1 MEDHRGHRVRRL
13 VVLSVVL
20 LATSGQAAAQEQDSG
35 PFEPWPSTVS
45 VSTNPDAVVVES
57 QGGGTAPGGTGT
69 QASGG
74 GSNCWVEGPGN
85 IGMASVDLVSQ
96 EPNLLPYTLICDGEA
111 VGVVWLPID
120 GGGGPV
126 APALSP
132 REIAMNLRERIPIP
146 SVTIKINPE
155 RGLVGVESWF
165 WIEGYDG
172 EPITESTDAFGGR
185 VDVEARVQRYEWSFG
200 DGKGMKT
207 ENPGRPYPE
216 RSDVRHMYE
225 RSSLGHDRGYPVEVG
240 FFFSVRYRVD
250 GGGWIDLPGI
260 ERVAEARYPVRE
272 SQAVISQ

>member
-1 MEDHRGHRVRRL
+1 MEDRRDHRVRRL
-13 VVLSVVL
+13 VILSVVL
-20 LATSGQAAAQEQDSG
+20 LAVSGEATAQEQESG

-45 VSTNPDAVVVES
+45 VSTNPNAVVVES

-126 APALSP
+126 APAFSP
-132 REIAMNLRERIPIP
+132 REIALSLRDRIPIP
-146 SVTIKINPE
+146 SVTIEINPE

-172 EPITESTDAFGGR
+172 EPITESTDGFGSR

-200 DGKGMKT
+200 DGKRMRT

-225 RSSLGHDRGYPVEVG
+225 RSSLGHEGGYPVEVG

-250 GGGWIDLPGI
+250 GRGWIDLPGI

-272 SQAVISQ
+272 SQAVIRE

>member
-1 MEDHRGHRVRRL
+1 MEDRENHRVRRIIGLTL
-13 VVLSVVL
+13 VVSLYV
-20 LATSGQAAAQEQDSG
+20 TPAAADHH
-35 PFEPWPSTVS
+35 FTWPTDIV
-45 VSTNPDAVVVES
+45 VQTNPDAVVVES
-57 QGGGTAPGGTGT
+57 NTGGSAPGGTGT

-74 GSNCWVEGPGN
+74 SNCHAEGPGN
-85 IGMASVDLVSQ
+85 IGMGSFGLVSQ
-96 EPNLLPYTLICDGEA
+96 APNLLPYSLICDGEV

-120 GGGGPV
+120 GGG
-126 APALSP
+126 AEAALALSP
-132 REIAMNLRERIPIP
+132 RDIAMSLRNRIPIP
-146 SVTIKINPE
+146 NVTIAINPE
-155 RGLVGVESWF
+155 RGLVGVDSWF

-172 EPITESTDAFGGR
+172 EPITESTDAFGSR

-240 FFFSVRYRVD
+240 FLFSVRYRVD

-272 SQAVISQ
+272 SQALISQ